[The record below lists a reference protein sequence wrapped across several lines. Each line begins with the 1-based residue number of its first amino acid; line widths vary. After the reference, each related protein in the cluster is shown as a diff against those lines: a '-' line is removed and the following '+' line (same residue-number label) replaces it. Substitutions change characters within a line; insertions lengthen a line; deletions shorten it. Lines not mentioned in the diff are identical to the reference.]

1 MTSDTGAIRPMR
13 RPTGEPNMMLPDL
26 NESTPFCSPQDQ
38 IQWGILFLSRHLR
51 RSSLWEREQCLQD
64 VWEWARHRGDLLC
77 LQVIRD
83 YRECHKA
90 SGPIYQR
97 HQDWFFRNWDNP
109 DFWTNRQQHGA
120 KQIALARGIRARE
133 RQWAVR
139 YPAIKQPALLQVLD
153 EE

>member
-1 MTSDTGAIRPMR
+1 MCGV
-13 RPTGEPNMMLPDL
+13 L
-26 NESTPFCSPQDQ
+26 
-38 IQWGILFLSRHLR
+38 
-51 RSSLWEREQCLQD
+51 LQD

-109 DFWTNRQQHGA
+109 DFWTEWETRF
-120 KQIALARGIRARE
+120 ARSGPERTAESVCVKLARE
-133 RQWAVR
+133 RDRQCASEGR
-139 YPAIKQPALLQVLD
+139 ADPL
-153 EE
+153 